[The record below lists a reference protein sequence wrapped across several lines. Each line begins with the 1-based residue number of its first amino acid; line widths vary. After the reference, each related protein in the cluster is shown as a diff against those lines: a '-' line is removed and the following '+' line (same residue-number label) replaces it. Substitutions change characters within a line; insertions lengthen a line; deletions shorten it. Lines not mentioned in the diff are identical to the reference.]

1 MDVKSNLNKIAASLP
16 PSVTLVAVSKTKPS
30 QAIADAYETGHRDY
44 GENKVQELTAK
55 SEELPKDIKWHLI
68 GHLQRNKVKYIA
80 PFVYL
85 IHTVDSLRLAKEI
98 NKRAKQNNRVI
109 KCLIQIYIANE
120 DTKFGL
126 DFNEANE
133 LFESEEFQALEN
145 IEITGLMGMATFTD
159 NKDQIRTEFASLKE
173 FYDQQ
178 KEKTT
183 ALSNCNFDVLSMGMS
198 GDYEVGIEEGSNM
211 IRIGS
216 SIFGAR
222 H

>member
-159 NKDQIRTEFASLKE
+159 NKDQIRKEFASLKE

>member
-222 H
+222 N